1 MTIAELWEILEEYPD
16 DMELYIGYIDGYSI
30 QQEDFEVIITTSF
43 NGQTTISFMTEDI
56 NIINN

>member
-16 DMELYIGYIDGYSI
+16 DMELYIGYIDGHSI

>member
-1 MTIAELWEILEEYPD
+1 MTIAELWEILEQYPD

-30 QQEDFEVIITTSF
+30 QQEDFEVVITTAF
-43 NGQTTISFMTEDI
+43 NGQITISFMTEDI